1 MIAAK
6 VRLLNRQSTRETA
19 NVIGISS
26 QYIGFASIIIAH
38 APELADLV
46 INGSR
51 ALFSM
56 AKIRSRSFCRP
67 MLTGGHLN
75 KGQKAMA
82 VAKA

>member
-51 ALFSM
+51 GAVLDGEDPVAFILSSNVNRR
-56 AKIRSRSFCRP
+56 ASKQRAEGN
-67 MLTGGHLN
+67 GGS
-75 KGQKAMA
+75 
-82 VAKA
+82 

>member
-38 APELADLV
+38 APE
-46 INGSR
+46 SR
-51 ALFSM
+51 HIARFWIASI
-56 AKIRSRSFCRP
+56 ACPVR
-67 MLTGGHLN
+67 
-75 KGQKAMA
+75 
-82 VAKA
+82 